1 MENTS
6 SNANMDEIRQV
17 ALRWTTAVE
26 AGNVEQ
32 LGRLMSDDIIVI
44 HGNGRTV
51 SGREAVMADFAHSFE
66 SFCLKQSVE
75 SEETVIAG
83 DWAFDRARVHTTI
96 SPLKGGDTKEID
108 SRTLTILRKEG
119 PRGWC
124 VARSIG
130 VIDQRQ

>member
-1 MENTS
+1 MENTC
-6 SNANMDEIRQV
+6 SNANMEEIRQV

-32 LGRLMSDDIIVI
+32 LGRLMTDDIIVI
-44 HGNGRTV
+44 HGNGRIV
-51 SGREAVMADFAHSFE
+51 SGREAVKADFVRSFQ

-75 SEETVIAG
+75 SEEIVIAG

-96 SPLKGGDTKEID
+96 SPLKGGDTKEVD

-119 PRGWC
+119 SRGWC

-130 VIDQRQ
+130 VIEQQK